1 MIRREGKMGD
11 KVTGVMVYYYFVC
24 KRKLWFFCHQIIME
38 SENEDVILGKILDD
52 NSYQKDDK
60 HINIDDVINIDF
72 IREEKE
78 LHEVKKSRVLE
89 EAGVWQLKYYLY
101 YLQKRGVV
109 DLKGKIDYPLLKK
122 TMKIELY
129 DKDIKEIERIIE
141 EISVIKRAELPPALL
156 ESKVCR
162 KCAYFDICFV

>member
-24 KRKLWFFCHQIIME
+24 KRKLWFFCHQINME

-52 NSYQKDDK
+52 NNYQKDDK

-72 IREEKE
+72 IREETE

-162 KCAYFDICFV
+162 KCAYFDLYFV

>member
-24 KRKLWFFCHQIIME
+24 KRKLWFFCHQINME

-72 IREEKE
+72 NREEKE

-162 KCAYFDICFV
+162 KCAYFDLCFV

>member
-24 KRKLWFFCHQIIME
+24 KRKLWFFCHQINME

-52 NSYQKDDK
+52 NN
-60 HINIDDVINIDF
+60 INIDDVINIDF

-162 KCAYFDICFV
+162 KCAYFDLCFV

>member
-1 MIRREGKMGD
+1 MGD

-24 KRKLWFFCHQIIME
+24 KRKLWFFCHQINME

-162 KCAYFDICFV
+162 KCAYFDLCFV

>member
-11 KVTGVMVYYYFVC
+11 KVTGEMVYYYFVC
-24 KRKLWFFCHQIIME
+24 KRKLWFFCHQINME

-162 KCAYFDICFV
+162 KCAYFDLCFV

>member
-24 KRKLWFFCHQIIME
+24 KRKLWFFCHQINME

-129 DKDIKEIERIIE
+129 DKYIKEIERIIE
-141 EISVIKRAELPPALL
+141 EISVIKRADLPPALL

-162 KCAYFDICFV
+162 KCAYFDLCFV

>member
-1 MIRREGKMGD
+1 MGD

-24 KRKLWFFCHQIIME
+24 KRKLWFFCHQINME
-38 SENEDVILGKILDD
+38 SGNEDVMLGKILDD
-52 NSYQKDDK
+52 NSYQRDDK

-122 TMKIELY
+122 SVIVELSE
-129 DKDIKEIERIIE
+129 KDVEILERIII
-141 EISVIKRAELPPALL
+141 EITDIKHQEILPVSGN
-156 ESKVCR
+156 SKLCK
-162 KCAYFDICFV
+162 KCAYYDLCTI

>member
-1 MIRREGKMGD
+1 
-11 KVTGVMVYYYFVC
+11 MVYYYFVC
-24 KRKLWFFCHQIIME
+24 KRKLWFFCHQINME

-162 KCAYFDICFV
+162 KCAYFDLCFV

>member
-24 KRKLWFFCHQIIME
+24 KRKLWFFCHQINME

-129 DKDIKEIERIIE
+129 DKDIK
-141 EISVIKRAELPPALL
+141 
-156 ESKVCR
+156 
-162 KCAYFDICFV
+162 

>member
-24 KRKLWFFCHQIIME
+24 KRKLWFFCHQINME

-109 DLKGKIDYPLLKK
+109 DLKGKIEYPLLKK

-162 KCAYFDICFV
+162 KCAYFDLCFV

>member
-24 KRKLWFFCHQIIME
+24 KRKLWFFCHQINME

-101 YLQKRGVV
+101 YLQKLGVV

-162 KCAYFDICFV
+162 KCAYFDLCFV

>member
-1 MIRREGKMGD
+1 MGD

-24 KRKLWFFCHQIIME
+24 KRKLWFFCHQINME
-38 SENEDVILGKILDD
+38 SGNEDVMLGKILDD
-52 NSYQKDDK
+52 NSYQRDDK

-162 KCAYFDICFV
+162 KCAYFDLCFV

>member
-1 MIRREGKMGD
+1 MIRREAKMGD

-24 KRKLWFFCHQIIME
+24 KRKLWFFCHQINME

-162 KCAYFDICFV
+162 KCAYFDLCFV

>member
-24 KRKLWFFCHQIIME
+24 KRKLWFFCHQINME

-162 KCAYFDICFV
+162 KCAYFELCFV

>member
-24 KRKLWFFCHQIIME
+24 KRKLWFFCHQINME

-141 EISVIKRAELPPALL
+141 EI
-156 ESKVCR
+156 
-162 KCAYFDICFV
+162 

>member
-24 KRKLWFFCHQIIME
+24 KRKLWFFCHQINME

-162 KCAYFDICFV
+162 KCAYFDLCFV

>member
-11 KVTGVMVYYYFVC
+11 KVTGGMVYYYFVC
-24 KRKLWFFCHQIIME
+24 KRKLWFFCHQINME

-162 KCAYFDICFV
+162 KCAYFDLCFV